1 MRIYLD
7 TSALIKQFSSEE
19 RSDIINAI
27 FHKCHEG
34 ELTIVT
40 SYWSLLETMAAIDRK
55 YNQRHEIRIDE
66 RDSALQ
72 TLLAYSYGL
81 GFEETVELIPIPDE
95 MHLARM
101 VSIIIT
107 NKHLS
112 ADDSLQLVS
121 ARIGECDLFIL
132 ADNRFAKII
141 KEDEEQEKFK
151 VYNIIDDNDYIDL
164 KGLLGIS

>member
-19 RSDIINAI
+19 RSDIINLI
-27 FHKCHEG
+27 FQKCRRG

-40 SYWSLLETMAAIDRK
+40 SYWSLLEAMAAIDRK
-55 YNQRHEIRIDE
+55 YYQRHEIRIDE
-66 RDSALQ
+66 RDSVLQ

-81 GFEETVELIPIPDE
+81 GFEETVELVPIPSE
-95 MHLARM
+95 THLARM
-101 VSIIIT
+101 ISIIIT

-121 ARIGECDLFIL
+121 ARIGECELFIL
-132 ADNRFAKII
+132 ADNRFAKIL
-141 KEDEEQEKFK
+141 KEDEAEEKFK
-151 VYNIIDDNDYIDL
+151 VYNIINDHDYREL
-164 KGLLGIS
+164 NSLLA